1 MQSSSETLEFGN
13 YFGQYY
19 CLDAGLNTNMHIEG
33 MHQTIKYLYLNGKH
47 VKRLDKT
54 IHSLIKCI
62 KDKLFERIVT
72 MNKGKIFSK
81 VKELRKRHKSSEE
94 LDISSIIESEM
105 GWKVPA
111 ASTSEIYLIEERNL
125 NCGCKLVCSFCAACL
140 HSYSYTCLD
149 NSVRWNMCKHVHL
162 VCRYRESI
170 GEYPTLNSS
179 DGNKIII
186 YICY

>member
-1 MQSSSETLEFGN
+1 MVAFSNMLTNFVRLLQSSSETLEFGN

-19 CLDAGLNTNMHIEG
+19 LDNVKSWAYCYRLGAGLNTNMHIER

-54 IHSLIKCI
+54 IHSLMKFI

-72 MNKGKIFSK
+72 MNKGKISSK
-81 VKELRKRHKSSEE
+81 VKELRKRHKSSKE

-125 NCGCKLVCSFCAACL
+125 NCVA
-140 HSYSYTCLD
+140 TT
-149 NSVRWNMCKHVHL
+149 
-162 VCRYRESI
+162 I
-170 GEYPTLNSS
+170 
-179 DGNKIII
+179 
-186 YICY
+186 

>member
-19 CLDAGLNTNMHIEG
+19 LDNVKSWAYCYGLGAGLTTNMHIER

-140 HSYSYTCLD
+140 HSYSCTCLD
-149 NSVRWNMCKHVHL
+149 NSIRWNMC
-162 VCRYRESI
+162 
-170 GEYPTLNSS
+170 
-179 DGNKIII
+179 
-186 YICY
+186 